1 MKTTELKPYA
11 KQWINC
17 DRGWKN
23 HTYIKLDCLSLSYP
37 TQSLL
42 KMHFRHCPRCN
53 LKSIQKHGK
62 ESQWKNLQ
70 QKGLQKRWVF
80 KICCF
85 ILNFY
90 EIPTFPSAMLMEVH
104 VCCRAGSWWLP
115 GWKSCLGSGVTR
127 HSVRSHSLLPCL
139 TLSST
144 PTTRAALWFLLHDL
158 WGNVHGFPAVWKEFQ
173 LGRQRSDIKLPRQV
187 G

>member
-1 MKTTELKPYA
+1 
-11 KQWINC
+11 
-17 DRGWKN
+17 
-23 HTYIKLDCLSLSYP
+23 
-37 TQSLL
+37 
-42 KMHFRHCPRCN
+42 MHFRHCPRCN

-90 EIPTFPSAMLMEVH
+90 EIPTFPSAMLMEVR

-115 GWKSCLGSGVTR
+115 GWRSCLGSGVTR
-127 HSVRSHSLLPCL
+127 HSVRSHSGPP
-139 TLSST
+139 S
-144 PTTRAALWFLLHDL
+144 
-158 WGNVHGFPAVWKEFQ
+158 FPASPWARHQQREQLCDSFFMTCGGMRTVSLRCGRNFSWVVSVQ
-173 LGRQRSDIKLPRQV
+173 ILNYLGRLGKVSSQGSYLRVNQWAHKKNSAWSRRRRI
-187 G
+187 

>member
-90 EIPTFPSAMLMEVH
+90 EIPTFPSAMLMEVR

-127 HSVRSHSLLPCL
+127 HSVRSHSGPPSFPASPWARHQQESSSVIASSWPVGECARLPCGVEGISAG
-139 TLSST
+139 SS
-144 PTTRAALWFLLHDL
+144 AF
-158 WGNVHGFPAVWKEFQ
+158 KY
-173 LGRQRSDIKLPRQV
+173 
-187 G
+187 